1 MAEMNSS
8 INKGTN
14 SKENAVFDLS
24 FFLRQLKETVISA
37 LGIGWIFEDGA
48 TKLSNG
54 VAAVVLVYVRW
65 WIKLAVFIGVVYL
78 VLALLG
84 K

>member
-14 SKENAVFDLS
+14 CKENAVS
-24 FFLRQLKETVISA
+24 ESPFFLRQLKETVISA
-37 LGIGWIFEDGA
+37 LGISWISENA
-48 TKLSNG
+48 VTKISNG
-54 VAAVVLVYVRW
+54 AAGVVLVYVRW
-65 WIKLAVFIGVVYL
+65 WIKLAVFIGAIFL